1 MHKWS
6 ILTLGLCVG
15 GVLFAVLARQ
25 VAAEGPREIIP
36 VEPEPVGLPCAV
48 RDTQMTVRE
57 TAVYEGP
64 FWEDGSG
71 EEVSD
76 VFALVV
82 ENTGGTMILQGQ
94 ITLETETGIMEFV
107 ISWLPPDAVV
117 LVPEKNRANS
127 CGGQILECNGWN
139 TTIYPEL
146 SGAVT
151 ATAQGMGNLVFT
163 NHTTQPIAQVEAWYR
178 SYDAQSEM
186 YIGGRADHIL
196 IEDLMSGEERLVS
209 PFRYAKGY
217 SKVVCILLNAS
228 KE

>member
-1 MHKWS
+1 M
-6 ILTLGLCVG
+6 
-15 GVLFAVLARQ
+15 
-25 VAAEGPREIIP
+25 
-36 VEPEPVGLPCAV
+36 
-48 RDTQMTVRE
+48 
-57 TAVYEGP
+57 
-64 FWEDGSG
+64 
-71 EEVSD
+71 
-76 VFALVV
+76 
-82 ENTGGTMILQGQ
+82 
-94 ITLETETGIMEFV
+94 
-107 ISWLPPDAVV
+107 
-117 LVPEKNRANS
+117 
-127 CGGQILECNGWN
+127 
-139 TTIYPEL
+139 
-146 SGAVT
+146 T